1 MSEQE
6 AEVRELP
13 RELGTA
19 DRLQDLLAR
28 AEEEAA
34 YSEIRQALASGVRDT
49 RRSRRIS
56 QQDVADLIGSSQP
69 RVSMMEAANPSV
81 SVNLMIR
88 TLLRLGA
95 KRPDLVQILS
105 ASVAAPSARIV

>member
-1 MSEQE
+1 MTEQG

-13 RELGTA
+13 KGFGSA
-19 DRLQDLLAR
+19 GKLQDLLAR

-34 YSEIRQALASGVRDT
+34 YSEIRQALANGVRDT
-49 RRSRRIS
+49 RRRRQIS
-56 QQDVADLIGSSQP
+56 QQEVADLIGSSQP
-69 RVSMMEAANPSV
+69 RVSMMEAADPSV

-95 KRPDLVQILS
+95 RRPDMVQILS
-105 ASVAAPSARIV
+105 A

>member
-1 MSEQE
+1 MSEHE

-13 RELGTA
+13 KGFGVAGKLE
-19 DRLQDLLAR
+19 DLLTR

-34 YSEIRQALASGVRDT
+34 YSEIRQALANGVRDT
-49 RRSRRIS
+49 RRSHQIL
-56 QQDVADLIGSSQP
+56 QQEVADLIGSSQP
-69 RVSMMEAANPSV
+69 RVSMMEAAHPSV

-95 KRPDLVQILS
+95 RRKDVAQMLS
-105 ASVAAPSARIV
+105 A